1 MRISVIVPVYNTK
14 HEYLRACLQ
23 SLVSQDFE
31 DFEVITVNDGSV
43 NGCDAILREY
53 AEKYGNIVCIDIE
66 NQGTSVARN
75 TGLEAAKGEYVMFVD
90 SDDFVSAHCL
100 KTVHEAMKERK
111 TDILFFGY
119 STNYTNTE
127 VRRVLDDPDPGIW
140 HREDLELAVLRGDS
154 RLGAVEVGAP
164 WGKLI
169 RRSVIDENRVRYT
182 PGLIKGQDTVFILSL
197 LDHCESFSY
206 LPFPGYHYRI
216 SGRSISR
223 RFNPDIV
230 SIMEKTLNSYTDFVE
245 RRGKGTEYREAVKK
259 KYLNV
264 LLGEYLELYF
274 LHPDNKKPL
283 STRKEE
289 YRALTV
295 KEPYKG
301 IISEMNIGN
310 AGLFK
315 KAMLSALKKNDIGS
329 VFFLKKGEL
338 TLRRIVIHKYD

>member
-1 MRISVIVPVYNTK
+1 M
-14 HEYLRACLQ
+14 
-23 SLVSQDFE
+23 
-31 DFEVITVNDGSV
+31 
-43 NGCDAILREY
+43 
-53 AEKYGNIVCIDIE
+53 
-66 NQGTSVARN
+66 
-75 TGLEAAKGEYVMFVD
+75 
-90 SDDFVSAHCL
+90 
-100 KTVHEAMKERK
+100 
-111 TDILFFGY
+111 
-119 STNYTNTE
+119 
-127 VRRVLDDPDPGIW
+127 
-140 HREDLELAVLRGDS
+140 
-154 RLGAVEVGAP
+154 
-164 WGKLI
+164 
-169 RRSVIDENRVRYT
+169 
-182 PGLIKGQDTVFILSL
+182 
-197 LDHCESFSY
+197 
-206 LPFPGYHYRI
+206 
-216 SGRSISR
+216 
-223 RFNPDIV
+223 
-230 SIMEKTLNSYTDFVE
+230 E

-283 STRKEE
+283 NTRKEE